1 MPHRILVVDDDD
13 DVRDMVCCT
22 LAASGYEAIPAA
34 SGRQALESLERDPP
48 DLVITDVVM
57 PEVDGF
63 EVLLNLQRLSP
74 GVGALVMSG
83 GGRLTPEVYLDL
95 ARRLGARSILR
106 KPFTRAEMLRAV
118 EQALTPCPANPTKEN
133 PCPLT

>member
-1 MPHRILVVDDDD
+1 MPHRILVVDDDA
-13 DVRDMVCCT
+13 DVRDMVCRT
-22 LAASGYEAIPAA
+22 LTASGYEAIPA
-34 SGRQALESLERDPP
+34 SGGQQALERLERDPP

-63 EVLLNLQRLSP
+63 AVLLKLRLAAP

-83 GGRLTPEVYLDL
+83 QGRIEPEVFLDMS
-95 ARRLGARSILR
+95 RRLGARSILR

-118 EQALTPCPANPTKEN
+118 EQALNP
-133 PCPLT
+133 